1 MKVLLTGATGYLGSA
16 VLNALRSDGVD
27 VVAQVRGP
35 DRAASLPDGVEAVI
49 GELTD
54 AAWLRERVAKVDGVV
69 HNASP
74 NDATSGDF
82 DTAFLHAILPALAG
96 SDRPLV
102 HTGGT
107 WIHGSGEAINEATP
121 ADPPPIVAWRPP
133 VMKRLRAAAADG
145 IRTVVVAPANLYGAG
160 GGIPALL
167 LNGPVDDSAKPAL
180 LQVGGAQ
187 HFANV
192 HRDDIAR
199 LYAIALHNAPPGS
212 YYLGANAERPTMAEI
227 ATAASQA
234 RGLGGRTVPEPETA
248 SRERLGPLLDALMLN
263 AQIDCTRARQLG
275 WRPTSPSLID
285 EITAGSY
292 AG

>member
-212 YYLGANAERPTMAEI
+212 YYL
-227 ATAASQA
+227 
-234 RGLGGRTVPEPETA
+234 
-248 SRERLGPLLDALMLN
+248 
-263 AQIDCTRARQLG
+263 
-275 WRPTSPSLID
+275 
-285 EITAGSY
+285 
-292 AG
+292 

>member
-1 MKVLLTGATGYLGSA
+1 
-16 VLNALRSDGVD
+16 
-27 VVAQVRGP
+27 
-35 DRAASLPDGVEAVI
+35 
-49 GELTD
+49 
-54 AAWLRERVAKVDGVV
+54 
-69 HNASP
+69 
-74 NDATSGDF
+74 
-82 DTAFLHAILPALAG
+82 
-96 SDRPLV
+96 
-102 HTGGT
+102 
-107 WIHGSGEAINEATP
+107 
-121 ADPPPIVAWRPP
+121 
-133 VMKRLRAAAADG
+133 
-145 IRTVVVAPANLYGAG
+145 VVAPANLYGAG